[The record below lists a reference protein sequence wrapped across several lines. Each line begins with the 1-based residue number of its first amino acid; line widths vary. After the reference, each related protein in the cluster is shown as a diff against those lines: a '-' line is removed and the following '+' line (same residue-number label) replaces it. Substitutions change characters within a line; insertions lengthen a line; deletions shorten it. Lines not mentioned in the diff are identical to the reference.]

1 MSYFLDPTGRST
13 YGIGICDR
21 CKRVFSIEDLHPDPN
36 SPGLRVCLADLDD
49 FDPYRLP
56 ARQTER
62 INLPFVR
69 PDEPIGGFAP
79 PFVLPGFIITE
90 GGEYILSEDGVFI
103 EPEGESSLQTQSL
116 LDLSTEGGDPMIVEP
131 WS

>member
-1 MSYFLDPTGRST
+1 MSYFFDPTGRST

-21 CKRVFSIEDLHPDPN
+21 CRKVFSIEDLHPDPN
-36 SPGLRVCLADLDD
+36 SPGLRVCLKDLDE

-69 PDEPIGGFAP
+69 PDEPISGHRPPLNLDWWYISESTGQYLVTENGINLTPEEAP
-79 PFVLPGFIITE
+79 
-90 GGEYILSEDGVFI
+90 
-103 EPEGESSLQTQSL
+103 
-116 LDLSTEGGDPMIVEP
+116 
-131 WS
+131 

>member
-1 MSYFLDPTGRST
+1 MSWFFDPTGRST

-21 CKRVFSIEDLHPDPN
+21 CRRVFSIEDLHPDPN
-36 SPGLRVCLADLDD
+36 SPGLRVCLADMDE

-69 PDEPIGGFAP
+69 PDEPIGGTAQPVF
-79 PFVLPGFIITE
+79 PGFWFITE
-90 GGEYILSEDGVFI
+90 TDNIAIVTQGGVNLT
-103 EPEGESSLQTQSL
+103 PEQ
-116 LDLSTEGGDPMIVEP
+116 V
-131 WS
+131 